1 MLAAIETIKTSKLG
15 LKSGAAALYEL
26 PWYMIIGNPAA
37 GKSSAILHSGLQ
49 FPFADGK
56 PPPALADGVQL
67 LGTAEG
73 SGYREPPA
81 LVRRADGQ
89 TLQLTRLLYLVLE
102 AADGTPRTSRA
113 SPGTSAKAPGG
124 WSARTTCGP

>member
-1 MLAAIETIKTSKLG
+1 MTQTQGGPPAQAGPPS
-15 LKSGAAALYEL
+15 SGA
-26 PWYMIIGNPAA
+26 
-37 GKSSAILHSGLQ
+37 GLSQ
-49 FPFADGK
+49 D
-56 PPPALADGVQL
+56 PPGRTITTTGAHLPALADGVQL

-102 AADGTPRTSRA
+102 AADGTNDLDAIAKHA
-113 SPGTSAKAPGG
+113 SEGSG
-124 WSARTTCGP
+124 RL